1 MPTIPPNS
9 TACREMLRAIR
20 GALAIPYPQNTV
32 DERAYY
38 ILRSKRASLSIEA
51 IDRIV
56 TDPEADSADRLL
68 SAEILT
74 GQLSDLPPDTYRH
87 SPLAY

>member
-20 GALAIPYPQNTV
+20 AALSIPYPQAV
-32 DERAYY
+32 ADERPYY
-38 ILRSKRASLSIEA
+38 ILRSKRASLSVEA
-51 IDRIV
+51 IDRII
-56 TDPEADSADRLL
+56 TDPEADSADMLV
-68 SAEILT
+68 SADVLT
-74 GQLSDLPPDTYRH
+74 GQLADLPPDGYRH